1 MSPRSTEQ
9 NEQIRTERIEQI
21 MQAALE
27 VYIEKGI
34 RGTEMGDIAKKA
46 GIARGLVY
54 YYYKNK
60 LDLFRELFT
69 RYIELAQTFI
79 QSRLTAEEDSLTKL
93 KKYTRFYMEM
103 AQNRP
108 DLMRFYRN
116 MENDITLVFETDSEA
131 VRNSYTLN
139 THQPLIQA
147 FERAMNE
154 GKLKKSDPKII
165 VNVYWGAL
173 TGTLD
178 LFVNGQIKKEDLEQ
192 TIHHV
197 IDLIFNG
204 LQHNKCE
211 GM

>member
-9 NEQIRTERIEQI
+9 NEQIRAERIEQI

-60 LDLFRELFT
+60 MDLFRELFT
-69 RYIELAQTFI
+69 RYIQLAQTFI
-79 QSRLTAEEDSLTKL
+79 QSSLTAEEEAITKL

-103 AQNRP
+103 VQNRP

-116 MENDITLVFETDSEA
+116 MENDITLVFETDAEA
-131 VRNSYTLN
+131 VHDSYTLN

-147 FERAMNE
+147 FKQAMNE
-154 GKLKKSDPKII
+154 GTIKKSDPKII

-197 IDLIFNG
+197 IDLIFND
-204 LQHNKCE
+204 LQHNNP
-211 GM
+211 